1 MNPRIRG
8 RCEFLRSAASDSSI
22 KVVQCDQAFPQLR
35 WQKKRRIGLQ
45 TAEDGVQI
53 VIAFDL
59 ILARDCVG
67 NS

>member
-35 WQKKRRIGLQ
+35 WQKKRRIRFKI
-45 TAEDGVQI
+45 AEECVQI

-59 ILARDCVG
+59 ILARDCFG
-67 NS
+67 DS